1 MPVEFAATKNVILAQ
16 KVGEQLVK
24 LHYETAALQVK
35 FADGTD
41 LATKFAALS
50 DAVAGQSAT
59 IVVADI
65 AARDAIASPKI
76 GDQCWVKD
84 ATGDSTVKSGA
95 AKYLYESAETGWVK
109 TAEVESL
116 DVILDW
122 ADIRN
127 KPTSTVQQIDTA
139 VIDTATNKAD
149 VATLKTDVESL
160 ETRVETLETGA
171 AKKWIMHVETLPDA
185 VPEDLCEGGL
195 LIVG

>member
-1 MPVEFAATKNVILAQ
+1 MPVEFVATKNVILAQ
-16 KVGEQLVK
+16 KVGEELYK
-24 LHYETAALQVK
+24 LHYETGALQVK

-41 LATKFAALS
+41 LATKFTALS

-84 ATGDSTVKSGA
+84 ATGDSTVNSGG
-95 AKYLYESAETGWVK
+95 AKYLYESAEAGWVK

-185 VPEDLCEGGL
+185 VPEDLNEGGL